1 MNGFASIS
9 EKDLVSDL
17 VSACHSV
24 TSKKDF
30 RLNVYPRL
38 MNIIPHEMF
47 ECGTLRMSD
56 LRVHESMN
64 LTFPQRYIQT
74 LLGDD
79 RSSSCPAL
87 RKWVQKRQPVLVDS
101 TSTGLGECDQAWLR
115 NSILHEVRN
124 VAVHGVADI
133 GHENACYFAFAGV
146 SSWGKEDV
154 DRFKFVVPHLHY
166 ALTQATDFGN
176 KRPTEV
182 LTQRELQV
190 LQWISGGKSNTEI
203 ATILDI
209 SAWTVKIHVGN
220 LLAKLN
226 ATNRSH
232 AVAKAITF
240 NLISV

>member
-1 MNGFASIS
+1 MNAFANICETDVMS
-9 EKDLVSDL
+9 ELVN
-17 VSACHSV
+17 ACQTV

-30 RLNVYPRL
+30 RLTVYPKL
-38 MNIIPHEMF
+38 INIIPHEMF
-47 ECGTLRMSD
+47 ECGTIRISD

-64 LTFPQRYIQT
+64 LTFPPGYIQG
-74 LLGDD
+74 LVGEE
-79 RSSSCPAL
+79 RSSNCPAL
-87 RKWVQKRQPVLVDS
+87 RKWVETRQPVLVDS
-101 TSTGLGECDQAWLR
+101 ASTGLPARDKSWLQ
-115 NSILHEVRN
+115 NSILHDVRN

-133 GHENACYFAFAGV
+133 GHENACYFSFAGI
-146 SSWGKEDV
+146 SSWGKADV

-166 ALTQATDFGN
+166 ALTHAADFGN
-176 KRPTEV
+176 KRPTEL
-182 LTQRELQV
+182 LTQREQQV
-190 LQWISGGKSNTEI
+190 LQWISSGKSNTEI